1 MLQAGRQPVLPSVG
15 QHAAPRKGRPTHES
29 RTQQFQTSAESRV
42 TCCQD
47 RTEEPAAAGEFQGM
61 QFVLRGDS
69 SCEEHSLTKLETQEW
84 DGMVRVCFN
93 RKNKT
98 LRSVFT
104 TKFVLQTLEDNL
116 RTVFS
121 LQNKPVPDPFPN
133 IKDVIVQCLERTN
146 FNDKRAAKLDLDD
159 FLL

>member
-1 MLQAGRQPVLPSVG
+1 
-15 QHAAPRKGRPTHES
+15 
-29 RTQQFQTSAESRV
+29 
-42 TCCQD
+42 
-47 RTEEPAAAGEFQGM
+47 
-61 QFVLRGDS
+61 
-69 SCEEHSLTKLETQEW
+69 
-84 DGMVRVCFN
+84 MVRVCFN